1 MILEFRNNSSHAQIF
16 PPSNRLRVPIGMP
29 MDRNLEALNAAATDE
44 EARVC
49 ELERKLHHIAL
60 GYLIWERGFFFA
72 VSHNSS
78 SHKCVPLWMVVGLSL
93 SCSALYLLMLLQ
105 NVSMMFRSLN
115 ALNMILRERALILE
129 ARNEEDGGLELNYG
143 VQVRELNNGRLRIGE
158 RKVYICAIACALVAV
173 TAFEVCACKYS
184 VSLCE

>member
-1 MILEFRNNSSHAQIF
+1 
-16 PPSNRLRVPIGMP
+16 

-49 ELERKLHHIAL
+49 ELESKLHSIAL
-60 GYLIWERGFFFA
+60 RYLIWERSFFFS

-78 SHKCVPLWMVVGLSL
+78 SHKCVPLWIVVGLSL
-93 SCSALYLLMLLQ
+93 SCSALYLLMFLQ
-105 NVSMMFRSLN
+105 NVSMMFRSLDT
-115 ALNMILRERALILE
+115 LNMILRERALILE
-129 ARNEEDGGLELNYG
+129 ARNEEGYGGLEVNYG
-143 VQVRELNNGRLRIGE
+143 FQVRELNNGRLRIAE

-173 TAFEVCACKYS
+173 TAFEVCACTYS